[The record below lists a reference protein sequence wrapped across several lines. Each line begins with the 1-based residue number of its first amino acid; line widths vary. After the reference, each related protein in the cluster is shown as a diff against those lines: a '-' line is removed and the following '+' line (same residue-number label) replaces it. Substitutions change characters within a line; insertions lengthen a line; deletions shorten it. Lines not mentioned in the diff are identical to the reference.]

1 MRQGLTGKSTPAA
14 RPERSMPR
22 STLNGSAVARFVHEP
37 LAVPPPTA
45 VPTPAQVP
53 GLYVLCAAELC
64 ERLASA
70 IALSLLVLYLNERLR
85 FDEGRAARI
94 ASYVSVFSYLAG
106 VLGGVLA
113 DRTLGARRAVL
124 GGLLLLALGY
134 WAMGSVQ
141 STPCV
146 LWVAAALLIAGSG
159 LFKPNITVLLGA
171 LYGPTDP
178 RRVLAFSSFY
188 YAVNIG
194 GVLGPC
200 IGAISRAQFGWST
213 PFRIAA
219 ASTTIACAL
228 IVLGGRHITCRPR
241 IWMPLVSKDLNP
253 AACDSGGME
262 VGARI
267 RGLVLV
273 MIVLSVFG
281 AVLSQSYS
289 TLLLWARDH
298 AERNVQGYM
307 VPADIFAALPAL
319 FVLLL
324 APLIGLFSRR
334 KAVWKYR
341 PTYATKFTAGM
352 LFCALGFSF
361 LLLASILHHAP
372 ARATPLWLLACSAAL
387 AAGEL
392 LGIPVGLALVDRLA
406 PINRRGLTLGLSY
419 VALALGYLLGG
430 WIGVLWTHWTHA
442 QFFGILTCSCLCS
455 SALIRWQSQ
464 RFPSDT

>member
-1 MRQGLTGKSTPAA
+1 
-14 RPERSMPR
+14 MPR
-22 STLNGSAVARFVHEP
+22 STLNGSAVARLVPES
-37 LAVPPPTA
+37 LAVPPQTA
-45 VPTPAQVP
+45 APTPAQVP

-94 ASYVSVFSYLAG
+94 ASYVSALSYVAG

-124 GGLLLLALGY
+124 GPAPTCPWLLGNELRAKYSSCALGSSSAAHRGQRPIDAKHRGTSRRTV
-134 WAMGSVQ
+134 WAHRPK
-141 STPCV
+141 T
-146 LWVAAALLIAGSG
+146 
-159 LFKPNITVLLGA
+159 
-171 LYGPTDP
+171 
-178 RRVLAFSSFY
+178 R
-188 YAVNIG
+188 
-194 GVLGPC
+194 PC
-200 IGAISRAQFGWST
+200 I

-241 IWMPLVSKDLNP
+241 IWMPLVSKDLTP
-253 AACDSGGME
+253 AACDSSGME
-262 VGARI
+262 MGARI

-298 AERNVQGYM
+298 AERKFQGYM

-334 KAVWKYR
+334 KAAWKYR

-442 QFFGILTCSCLCS
+442 QFFGILMCSCLCS
-455 SALIRWQSQ
+455 AALIRWQSQ
-464 RFPSDT
+464 RFPSEA